1 MALVTFLTD
10 FGLGD
15 QYVAQMKGVVLKGC
29 PGCQIVDISHMVHR
43 HDIAEASFLLETT
56 VPCFPRG
63 TIHVAIVDPGVGSR
77 RLPIIVKCRSA
88 TLVGPDNGVLEFGAS
103 RLGFV
108 AAYKIRKTLLNSST
122 ASSTFHGRDI
132 FAEASALLACG
143 RLPESMGTKLATIV
157 RIERPKPRI
166 SKKQLTCA
174 VLHVD
179 TFGNVITNVANHFA
193 KGRFRLGQRLRI
205 ESRIVARVARY
216 ATTYSDV
223 RLGELTVLQGSQGYL
238 ELAAREDSA
247 SELVGLKVRDELI
260 ISPAS

>member
-29 PGCQIVDISHMVHR
+29 PGCQIVDLSHIVRR

-56 VPCFPRG
+56 VPYFPRG
-63 TIHVAIVDPGVGSR
+63 TIHVVIVDPGVGSR
-77 RLPIIVKCRSA
+77 RLPIIVKCRLA
-88 TLVGPDNGVLEFGAS
+88 TLVGPDNGVLEFAAR

-108 AAYKIRKTLLNSST
+108 AAYKIRETLFNSST
-122 ASSTFHGRDI
+122 ASSTFHGRDM
-132 FAEASALLACG
+132 FAEATALLACG
-143 RLPESMGTKLATIV
+143 RLAESMGPRLSTIV
-157 RIERPKPRI
+157 RMERPKPRI
-166 SKKQLTCA
+166 SEKQLTCA

-179 TFGNVITNVANHFA
+179 TFGNVITNAATSLA

-205 ESRIVARVARY
+205 ESGIGAREARY
-216 ATTYSDV
+216 SKTYSDV
-223 RLGELTVLQGSQGYL
+223 GLGELTVLQGSQGYL
-238 ELAAREDSA
+238 ELAAREESA
-247 SELVGLKVRDELI
+247 SELVGLKVKDELR